1 MSSWSDLRRR
11 LDPADRRVFA
21 FMHPCLPGGPLVIRH
36 TALMDAPAH
45 SMRQLLGQQ
54 AASGTSQAES
64 SHQWPAPRPAA
75 LAATHDSAAGGR
87 VAAERQLL
95 QPAELAEAASAHGVP
110 AEPRVAVFYSISST
124 QPGLSGVDLGNFLIK
139 KVARMV
145 QVRTPTLS
153 SWKGV
158 GAAQLTVPLGPDTS
172 FKA

>member
-21 FMHPCLPGGPLVIRH
+21 FMHPCLPGEPLVILH

-54 AASGTSQAES
+54 
-64 SHQWPAPRPAA
+64 PAA
-75 LAATHDSAAGGR
+75 LAGTSQTKSSHQGPLPRPATFTAMQDSAAGSE
-87 VAAERQLL
+87 VAAEGSVV
-95 QPAELAEAASAHGVP
+95 QPAEVAEAASARGVP
-110 AEPRVAVFYSISST
+110 AGPRVAVFYSISST

-145 QVRTPTLS
+145 QVRTT
-153 SWKGV
+153 
-158 GAAQLTVPLGPDTS
+158 AR
-172 FKA
+172 